1 VLRLRGNELPGYKKE
16 APVRIFGMLIAVL
29 VAASPVSAG
38 QVEAGAQGVVPPRL
52 VKSVKPAY
60 TSEAMRARIEGTVFM
75 SAVVREDG
83 TVDEIAIVKSLD
95 ATYGLDEEAIKAL
108 KLWKFEPG
116 TVKEKPVAVRV
127 RIEMDFNLRAPD
139 EPKQ

>member
-1 VLRLRGNELPGYKKE
+1 MRTL
-16 APVRIFGMLIAVL
+16 GMLIAVL
-29 VAASPVSAG
+29 VAASPVFAG

-52 VKSVKPAY
+52 VKSVAPNY
-60 TSEAMRARIEGTVFM
+60 TPGAMRARIEGTVVM

-83 TVDEIAIVKSLD
+83 TVDEITIVKSLD
-95 ATYGLDEEAIKAL
+95 TTYGLDEEAIKAL

-116 TVKEKPVAVRV
+116 TLKEKPVAVRV
-127 RIEMDFNLRAPD
+127 RIEMDFNLRTRD

>member
-1 VLRLRGNELPGYKKE
+1 
-16 APVRIFGMLIAVL
+16 
-29 VAASPVSAG
+29 
-38 QVEAGAQGVVPPRL
+38 
-52 VKSVKPAY
+52 
-60 TSEAMRARIEGTVFM
+60 MRARIEGTVVM

-83 TVDEIAIVKSLD
+83 TVDEITIVKSLD

-127 RIEMDFNLRAPD
+127 RIEMDFNLRERA

>member
-1 VLRLRGNELPGYKKE
+1 MKTLG
-16 APVRIFGMLIAVL
+16 ILIAVL
-29 VAASPVSAG
+29 VAASPVSAR
-38 QVEAGAQGVVPPRL
+38 QADAGAQGVVPPRL
-52 VKSVKPAY
+52 VKSVKPNY
-60 TSEAMRARIEGTVFM
+60 TPGAMRARIEGTVVM

-83 TVDEIAIVKSLD
+83 TVDEITIVKSLD

-127 RIEMDFNLRAPD
+127 RIEMDFNLRERA